1 MAAPDSLAFKQTAAV
16 NLVLRTDQYRKELKS
31 TFAAKR
37 MHDQRDQQETMKAM
51 AQTDGMM
58 KKSISNMDA
67 SLEKSAQAD
76 KKRRDEI
83 IKGFQADAVTKPVM
97 VEGLEFDDGASEAF
111 DAELRAMEGNMNR
124 FHRRM
129 MDMGYDVGQG
139 MTIEQDMG
147 ATLGGDAP
155 QRKAASAAI
164 QDMITDERQ
173 LQKELKRE
181 NKLRDE
187 GIKDLKAQKES
198 LQGQSK
204 ELREQAKLHEKGS
217 KEHDKLIKQANKL
230 SGQAAHRTQLI
241 KEQEKLIT
249 DNNKALADSAFREKD
264 ILRTKEKAKGVDM
277 ALTAQDKKKQKRD
290 RESFQKF
297 KREQREILDLKRQEI
312 QVAKE
317 NQRVTTEYIN
327 QLDAVQESVGSGL
340 VTAIGLSTAAFA
352 GMKMQLDKVVGVFQD
367 FEEELMNAQSI
378 YQTNQETLFGL
389 SDQIVSFGNQ
399 YGISMQDA
407 SQGLYTL
414 ASAGLDAEESMEVL
428 GNTLKLSMAVQG
440 DHETIAK
447 LTTQTIFGFGLQMS
461 DSAELT
467 DKFAHSINK
476 SLIEYQ
482 DLASAVKFAMPFF
495 VSTGQNIDQLL
506 GSLEVLTN
514 RALEAGI
521 AGRGLRQALAEFAQ
535 HANDNEAA
543 FRKLG
548 VEIMDAEGNFK
559 MLTEIAKE
567 FQTAMGPAASDV
579 DLMTTL
585 LEDLNVRGATAFVH
599 LVQNADE
606 FENAVN
612 DLANSSGAATTMA
625 DTQQQSLARSIQ
637 LIKNSLQTPFLMT
650 DEVGKA
656 HGFLNEFS
664 MSLHNL
670 TNELQGMIVVM
681 EDGVATG
688 LTPLGENIRDMGIA
702 MVEQFHVVIVDL
714 VAGLENMTKNGTD
727 FTGMI
732 NMMTV
737 PLRLVVK
744 LLGVFGATGIEALLI
759 LRFMNQMMPITNIL
773 TMQLAKSTERYIQTL
788 QADIDVSKM
797 KLSINQQMQ
806 AGDISL
812 KEGKR
817 QLAAAEK
824 MGTQVTASN
833 IDMMKTQIA
842 TTMALQGLQ
851 FLNIYLMRMYAKDSP
866 KSAAMIGVLTGS
878 LMGLAVALS
887 LVKQS
892 MISYNFANFAMAAV
906 AGAALMGTMN
916 YAMTKMMQAPE
927 IPEPTFDGL
936 EEPTYDLGGRIMYD
950 TGGPRGGGLGSRH
963 KSVMVEPGE
972 TIIPKTQNMLSGGGG
987 ITLNIGGDIVTN
999 DAEDFA
1005 ERIAQVLPEAL
1016 RKQNSMGG
1024 I

>member
-1 MAAPDSLAFKQTAAV
+1 MAQPDSLAFKQTAAV
-16 NLVLRTDQYRKELKS
+16 NLVLRTDQYRKELKG

-51 AQTDGMM
+51 AQTDAMM
-58 KKSISNMDA
+58 KKSITNMDS

-139 MTIEQDMG
+139 VTIEQDIG
-147 ATLGGDAP
+147 ATLGGDVD
-155 QRKAASAAI
+155 QRKAAGAALHDMVQEEKQI
-164 QDMITDERQ
+164 QKSLTKQ
-173 LQKELKRE
+173 NNLRE
-181 NKLRDE
+181 E
-187 GIKDLKAQKES
+187 GIKDLKAQRES
-198 LQGQSK
+198 LLGQSK
-204 ELREQAKLHEKGS
+204 ELREQAKLHKEGS
-217 KEHDKLIKQANKL
+217 KEHDKLIKQSNKL
-230 SGQAAHRTQLI
+230 RGQAAHRTQLI
-241 KEQEKLIT
+241 KEEEKQIR
-249 DNNKALADSAFREKD
+249 DNNKALVDSKLRLDD
-264 ILRTKEKAKGVDM
+264 ILRTKEKQKGVDM
-277 ALTAQDKKKQKRD
+277 ALGSADKKKQKRD
-290 RESFQKF
+290 REAYQKF
-297 KREQREILDLKRQEI
+297 KREQRDIIDLKKKEI

-317 NQRVTTEYIN
+317 NQRVTNEYIN
-327 QLDAVQESVGSGL
+327 QLDAVQESVGTGL

-352 GMKMQLDKVVGVFQD
+352 GMKMQLDKIVGVFQA

-378 YQTNQETLFGL
+378 FQTNQETLFGL
-389 SDQIVSFGNQ
+389 SDQIVAFGNQ

-461 DSAELT
+461 DSAVLT

-548 VEIMDAEGNFK
+548 VEIMDTEGNFK

-612 DLANSSGAATTMA
+612 DLANSSGAATEMA
-625 DTQQQSLARSIQ
+625 DIQQQSLARSIQ
-637 LIKNSLQTPFLMT
+637 LIKNSLETPFLMS

-656 HGFLNEFS
+656 NGFLNEFS

-670 TNELQGMIVVM
+670 TSELQGLIVIM
-681 EDGVATG
+681 DDGVATG
-688 LTPLGENIRDMGIA
+688 LTPLGESIRDMGIV
-702 MVEQFHVVIVDL
+702 MVKQFHAVIIDL
-714 VAGLENMTKNGTD
+714 VQAFQNMTENGTD
-727 FTGMI
+727 FTGLI

-744 LLGVFGATGIEALLI
+744 LLGAFGATGIEALLI
-759 LRFMNQMMPITNIL
+759 LRFMNQLLPVANIL
-773 TMQLAKSTERYIQTL
+773 TMQLARATEFQV
-788 QADIDVSKM
+788 QAMQMDIDKSKQKIQIM
-797 KLSINQQMQ
+797 QMRA
-806 AGDISL
+806 AGDIKAGRASRL
-812 KEGKR
+812 LTAIDNEST
-817 QLAAAEK
+817 K
-824 MGTQVTASN
+824 MKASQ
-833 IDMMKTQIA
+833 ISMIKAQIA
-842 TTMALQGLQ
+842 ATMALNAIQ
-851 FLNIYLMRMYAKDSP
+851 FANIYLMRKYAKDSP
-866 KSAAMIGVLTGS
+866 ETAAMIGVLTGA

-887 LVKQS
+887 LVKQGMVS
-892 MISYNFANFAMAAV
+892 KNFFTFAAAAV
-906 AGAALMGTMN
+906 AGAVLMGTMN
-916 YAMTKMMQAPE
+916 AMMTKMMKAPE
-927 IPEPTFDGL
+927 I
-936 EEPTYDLGGRIMYD
+936 EEPKFDEIEGTYDMGGRIMYD

-972 TIIPKTQNMLSGGGG
+972 TIIPKTQNMLSGGAG
-987 ITLNIGGDIVTN
+987 ITLNIQGDIVTN
-999 DAEDFA
+999 DADDFA
-1005 ERIAQVLPEAL
+1005 NRIAEVLPEAL
-1016 RKQNSMGG
+1016 RKQNTMGG